1 MFNKKIVLS
10 ILTLTMLAALGSAG
24 TWAYFQD
31 QATGTGHIVAG
42 TVDLKAGGS
51 DSLSD
56 IYLPNLVPGDY
67 GTMNLGHVE
76 NSGTAPGELYLTITH
91 ADNTAVDPS
100 LKLYFV
106 ANGVTKYVNLADGAS
121 NVDLGPMTAGGSMP
135 MGLYFEY
142 TNLDA
147 VQTGANH
154 VYGITLSLRSTGQ
167 NFGNINVANDWF
179 QTHPRA
185 VV

>member
-31 QATGTGHIVAG
+31 QATGTGYVVAG
-42 TVDLKAGGS
+42 TVDLKAGTS
-51 DSLSD
+51 DSLGN

-67 GTMNLGHVE
+67 GTMNLGKVD
-76 NSGTAPGELYLTITH
+76 NKGTAPGELYLTVTH
-91 ADNTAVDPS
+91 TDGTAVDPS

-106 ANGVTKYVNLADGAS
+106 ANGITKTVNLADGAA
-121 NVDLGPMTAGGSMP
+121 NVDLGPMAAGGSMP

-154 VYGITLSLRSTGQ
+154 VYGITLNLRSAGE

-179 QTHPRA
+179 ATHPRA